1 MDCYEIAHVHRETDF
16 DAAVT
21 AIRGDGYTVNVLPE
35 HHIETDAPP
44 AVVKKI
50 VMGINWILYVR
61 LVEAAPDTHV
71 EEQVKES

>member
-1 MDCYEIAHVHRETDF
+1 MNCYEIAHVHRETDF
-16 DAAVT
+16 DSAVT

-44 AVVKKI
+44 AVVRKI

-61 LVEAAPDTHV
+61 HCLDAPDI
-71 EEQVKES
+71 QVKES